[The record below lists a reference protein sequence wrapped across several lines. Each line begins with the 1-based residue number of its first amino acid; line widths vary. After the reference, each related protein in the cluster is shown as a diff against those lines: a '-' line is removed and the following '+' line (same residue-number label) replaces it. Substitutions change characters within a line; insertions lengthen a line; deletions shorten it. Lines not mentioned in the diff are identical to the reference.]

1 MKSGVVKRVAVMGII
16 VGVVGVASCISA
28 YAVQDGGTDDSI
40 CLITQD
46 WLRVRSYP
54 SLDGY
59 VLDVANPNTVVD
71 VVELRDDGWA
81 EVCYDGQT
89 AYMYAEYLG
98 NYFVDGF
105 DMVSSGG
112 TDDTVDTVDT
122 VDDGGTFDVSEGG
135 TSVANTEEGYTY
147 YQPQY
152 YTAEDLYLYGIVEY
166 GEYRYTWYSE
176 RVLPGGGLDIPNRH
190 IDADGFVVDG
200 DDYICLASDRYEKG
214 TVVYT
219 PFGKDGKVYDCGPG
233 ADDILDVYVN
243 W

>member
-1 MKSGVVKRVAVMGII
+1 MKVGAVKRVAIMGIAC
-16 VGVVGVASCISA
+16 VVGVASCISA
-28 YAVQDGGTDDSI
+28 YALQDGGTDDSI

-46 WLRVRSYP
+46 WLRVRSSP

-59 VLDVANPNTVVD
+59 VLDVATPNTVVD

-81 EVCYDGQT
+81 VVLYAGQT

-98 NYFVDGF
+98 NYFVDGI
-105 DMVSSGG
+105 DMESDGVTAYGG
-112 TDDTVDTVDT
+112 TADDVS
-122 VDDGGTFDVSEGG
+122 DDGGTWVEG
-135 TSVANTEEGYTY
+135 THAVNTY

-152 YTAEDLYLYGIVEY
+152 YTAEDLYLYGVIEY